1 MNRQSKLLALGCCI
15 ALILMFQALSWGADV
30 EPKVGQ
36 QLGPVKFAKPFG
48 GDEDARY
55 LGLEKAGEFTLKD
68 VKSPY
73 VLVEQFSTT
82 CPHCMAQAP
91 VMNYLY
97 NLVNQDPKLK
107 DKIKFMAVGQ
117 GDTEDRLK
125 MWKAVNKVPFPLI
138 QDPNNTLGDALN
150 FHPYP
155 VTMLLDKAG
164 KIVFLH
170 IGAFDSADEVLKEIK
185 AAAK

>member
-1 MNRQSKLLALGCCI
+1 MKRTVLALGCCL
-15 ALILMFQALSWGADV
+15 ALIFCFYTAASGADV

-36 QLGPVKFAKPFG
+36 QLGPVKFAKPMT
-48 GDEDARY
+48 DEDAKY

-68 VKSPY
+68 IKSPY

-91 VMNYLY
+91 VMNNLY
-97 NLVNQDPKLK
+97 NVVNQDPQLK

-117 GDTEDRLK
+117 GNDEAAVK
-125 MWKAVNKVPFPLI
+125 MWKTFHKVPFPLI
-138 QDPNNTLGDALN
+138 ADPKSALGDALN

-155 VTMLLDKAG
+155 VTMLLDKTG
-164 KIVFLH
+164 KIVFVH
-170 IGAFDSADEVLKEIK
+170 IGAFESTDEVLKDIK
-185 AAAK
+185 AAVK